1 MAYINRGLNH
11 SHHTTIH
18 QQVLACYV
26 GGIIRKEERRRLSE
40 LLQPPDPLHRNRI
53 DDVLVH
59 RIGINKPWQNRIHPN
74 PMWRSRFGMNPRP
87 SRQSRPEDAGHRPS
101 QVRLLGC
108 VAGNIKKRAVLLA
121 NHHRHNQPLQHFNQQ
136 NESRTNI

>member
-59 RIGINKPWQNRIHPN
+59 RIGINEPGKIEFTRIPCGA
-74 PMWRSRFGMNPRP
+74 PAS
-87 SRQSRPEDAGHRPS
+87 A
-101 QVRLLGC
+101 
-108 VAGNIKKRAVLLA
+108 
-121 NHHRHNQPLQHFNQQ
+121 
-136 NESRTNI
+136 